1 MAKADEKVRI
11 YTGSDADM
19 IQASRVMHGLFVED
33 KIAFINFDG
42 GFIDPFAEN
51 WLQKIEAGNDVVQD
65 SLYLSGQIELT
76 KNVELKMNECR
87 EYFQMMKYFIE
98 KAFPNRKEI
107 WTQFGV
113 NDYEKARVS
122 ETKMIQFLGML
133 QKTAAEFSI
142 DLIAAGFNQEK
153 IDKIALLQTD
163 LINAD
168 YEQEMSKKKRPAVTQ
183 ERIEKLNECFQ
194 FMQKVSKAGKI
205 IFANNRA
212 KFDQYLMPNERI
224 VKKPDE
230 PAPAPVNP

>member
-1 MAKADEKVRI
+1 MAKAEEKARI
-11 YTGSDADM
+11 YTGPDADM

-33 KIAFINFDG
+33 KSAFTNFDG

-87 EYFQMMKYFIE
+87 DFFQMMKYFIE
-98 KAFPNRKEI
+98 KAFPNKKEI
-107 WTQFGV
+107 WAQFGV

-122 ETKMIQFLGML
+122 ETKMIQFLGVL
-133 QKTAAEFSI
+133 HKTTTEFST

-153 IDKIALLQTD
+153 IDKIASLQTN

-168 YEQEMSKKKRPAVTQ
+168 YEQELSKKKRPAVTQ
-183 ERIEKLNECFQ
+183 VRIEKLNECFQ

-212 KFDQYLMPNERI
+212 KFDQYLMPNERV

-230 PAPAPVNP
+230 PAPVTP

>member
-33 KIAFINFDG
+33 KTAFTNFDG
-42 GFIDPFAEN
+42 GFSDPFAAN
-51 WLQKIEAGNDVVQD
+51 WVQKIEVIKDVVQD
-65 SLYLSGQIELT
+65 SLYLSGQIELS
-76 KNVELKMNECR
+76 KNVELKMNECKDF
-87 EYFQMMKYFIE
+87 FQMMKYFIE

-107 WTQFGV
+107 WAQFGF

-122 ETKMIQFLGML
+122 ETKMIQFLGVL
-133 QKTAAEFSI
+133 HKTSIEFSAE
-142 DLIAAGFNQEK
+142 LIAAGFSQEK
-153 IDKIALLQTD
+153 IDKIASLQSE

-168 YEQEMSKKKRPAVTQ
+168 YEQELSKKKRPAVTQ
-183 ERIEKLNECFQ
+183 ERIEKLNESFQ
-194 FMQKVSKAGKI
+194 LMQKVSKAGKI

-212 KFDQYLMPNERI
+212 KFDQYLMPNERV

-230 PAPAPVNP
+230 PAPVTP